1 MVAVS
6 KSHLA
11 HFIQMYRLYVL
22 IYHEY
27 CRVLRKVKGEEIW
40 CKISEKKEGK
50 AEKDIELERKRE
62 NLNIK

>member
-11 HFIQMYRLYVL
+11 HFIQMYRLYVP

-50 AEKDIELERKRE
+50 AKKDRIGKKERE
-62 NLNIK
+62 S